1 MCKEAADSS
10 LVPRLCLRGQESA
23 VGTGKCSRPGSERR
37 RKRKARAKMKEE
49 RTEEQGGG
57 GGGSLCSPTP
67 AQRRVGEAGKG
78 QLGRQTQPDS
88 RGLGIHT
95 GLQADG
101 WAALSHK
108 RAQQSPR
115 FLCTHGSGLSQGRQS
130 FRGPNCDWGLTSRDP
145 LPAHSRGPRCTA
157 VAGGAQG
164 AWPALRPTGTD
175 VLWPSLQVN
184 PCCSG
189 AGPPAP

>member
-57 GGGSLCSPTP
+57 GGGSLCPPTP

-78 QLGRQTQPDS
+78 QSVNAPLSAAERRAIFKIFQPKS
-88 RGLGIHT
+88 AYGLLLILAFERINLNDLKMPHFGDFP
-95 GLQADG
+95 G
-101 WAALSHK
+101 
-108 RAQQSPR
+108 
-115 FLCTHGSGLSQGRQS
+115 
-130 FRGPNCDWGLTSRDP
+130 GPVVRTS
-145 LPAHSRGPRCTA
+145 
-157 VAGGAQG
+157 
-164 AWPALRPTGTD
+164 
-175 VLWPSLQVN
+175 
-184 PCCSG
+184 
-189 AGPPAP
+189 